1 MNQSSVAG
9 TKRKPSMLSL
19 QPLKLKS
26 PQQIT
31 KHRETDLSRTPYL
44 MPSKGWKRSVSFS
57 EEENSSQEGEAKKRK
72 TAGYKALLSTSSHL
86 ASFSSLDPEYPS
98 ASQRHGIPSMKL
110 MKAWESILDQVD
122 WFEVMQD
129 AEGREKLNI
138 YRDVFQTI
146 VQAHVE
152 EQLKQEEC
160 REDMIFEH
168 SKRDDEDT
176 DTESGNDSSE
186 NGVGD
191 GFQHF
196 EDNTFVKSDES
207 EFGSEDYADDEN
219 DDEEDSD
226 DENQNDDNYEV
237 IDDEVSI

>member
-1 MNQSSVAG
+1 
-9 TKRKPSMLSL
+9 MLSL
-19 QPLKLKS
+19 QPPKLKS

-31 KHRETDLSRTPYL
+31 KHREADLPRTPYP

-57 EEENSSQEGEAKKRK
+57 EEEDSPQEGEAKKRK
-72 TAGYKALLSTSSHL
+72 TAGYKALLSTPSHL
-86 ASFSSLDPEYPS
+86 ASFPSLDSGYPS
-98 ASQRHGIPSMKL
+98 ASQRHGIPSVEL

-122 WFEVMQD
+122 WSEVMQD
-129 AEGREKLNI
+129 AGGRGKPNI
-138 YRDVFQTI
+138 YRDVFQTV

-186 NGVGD
+186 DGAGD

-196 EDNTFVKSDES
+196 EDNTFVESDES

-226 DENQNDDNYEV
+226 DEDQDDDDYEV
-237 IDDEVSI
+237 IDDGVSI